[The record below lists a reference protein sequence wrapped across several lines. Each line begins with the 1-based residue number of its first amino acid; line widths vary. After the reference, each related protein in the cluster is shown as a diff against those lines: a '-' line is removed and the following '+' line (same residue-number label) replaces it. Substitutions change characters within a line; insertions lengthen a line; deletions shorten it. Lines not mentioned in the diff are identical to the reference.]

1 MGAPL
6 PRGKLPVEPVSGDF
20 FPFPSFFLSCGVTLA
35 QITLDLGMEERRRE
49 TPSRGRDHSGRG
61 ETTKPEPWVPCS
73 QCKTGLGMQKQ
84 HCPRC
89 IKRLKGTKA
98 MRPVL
103 FLQISLTSL
112 LKTEPSCST
121 PHKQVASEAL
131 RCFKDA
137 HTSIIASTP
146 RKECK
151 TARRCH
157 VISLTAGAG
166 RLLLAPM

>member
-1 MGAPL
+1 
-6 PRGKLPVEPVSGDF
+6 
-20 FPFPSFFLSCGVTLA
+20 
-35 QITLDLGMEERRRE
+35 
-49 TPSRGRDHSGRG
+49 
-61 ETTKPEPWVPCS
+61 
-73 QCKTGLGMQKQ
+73 
-84 HCPRC
+84 
-89 IKRLKGTKA
+89 